1 MNDDEKRRKRHQ
13 IDLDYL
19 LNNRTDVDMSPEAIT
34 ERLNKLNELWELM
47 VALDRFDLEG
57 AQFIHAMP
65 VDVR

>member
-19 LNNRTDVDMSPEAIT
+19 LNNKTDVDMSPEAIT
-34 ERLNKLNELWELM
+34 ERLNKLNQLWELM
-47 VALDRFDLEG
+47 VALNRLDLEG

-65 VDVR
+65 VDTR